1 MNERRD
7 LLKLRRDVLA
17 ARSSLLRLR
26 ATAELQ
32 AVRDS
37 FTLQEMAGAIATSPR
52 ARSIAFTVLVM
63 LAGPRRIARMVRIAA
78 IAVGIAKTV
87 TLVGKVLR
95 QSEPTSAASSQ
106 SPEATS

>member
-1 MNERRD
+1 MSDRRE

-17 ARSSLLRLR
+17 ARSSMLRLR
-26 ATAELQ
+26 ATAEVQ
-32 AVRDS
+32 AVRES
-37 FTLQEMAGAIATSPR
+37 FTFHEMAEAVATSPR
-52 ARSIAFTVLVM
+52 ARSMALTVLVM

-87 TLVGKVLR
+87 TLAGKLLR
-95 QSEPTSAASSQ
+95 QPEPTSAASSQ